1 MKPINVFDFADYKN
15 LLNQLLKS
23 EGARWGAVGQIATAI
38 GCQRSYLSK
47 VLHGKA
53 ELTMDQAHALARYL
67 AFSPVATE
75 YFLAL
80 VEKSRAASPAF
91 RAHIDKRLAA
101 LKREHEN
108 LSEKMDRPRA
118 PEDFRHAV
126 YYSVWYYSAIH
137 ILTSVPGYQTPAAIA
152 ARLQLPLALVQDA
165 LKQLAEMELVKKE
178 GRDWNF
184 AAEIHVG
191 AQSALVALHHGNWRQ
206 RAVIDAAQPQGAGI
220 HFTTVQAI
228 SRADFEKIR
237 QNLLQF
243 ILTTTRTAGPSPSEE
258 VYSFSCDLFRI

>member
-1 MKPINVFDFADYKN
+1 MDAINVFDFSDYRE
-15 LLNQLLKS
+15 LLLRLLKS

-67 AFSPVATE
+67 GFGAVATE
-75 YFLAL
+75 YFLGL

-118 PEDFRHAV
+118 PEDFRHAI
-126 YYSVWYYSAIH
+126 YYSSWYYSAIH
-137 ILTSVPGYQTPAAIA
+137 ILTSVPGYQTPSSIA
-152 ARLQLPLALVQDA
+152 TRLQLPLPLVQDA

-191 AQSALVALHHGNWRQ
+191 AQSPLVALHHGNWRQ
-206 RAVIDAAQPQGAGI
+206 RAVIDAAQGLDASI

-228 SRADFEKIR
+228 SKADYEQIR
-237 QNLLQF
+237 QRLLQF
-243 ILTTTRTAGPSPSEE
+243 IQATARLAAPSPSEE
-258 VYSFSCDLFRI
+258 LYNFSCDLFRV